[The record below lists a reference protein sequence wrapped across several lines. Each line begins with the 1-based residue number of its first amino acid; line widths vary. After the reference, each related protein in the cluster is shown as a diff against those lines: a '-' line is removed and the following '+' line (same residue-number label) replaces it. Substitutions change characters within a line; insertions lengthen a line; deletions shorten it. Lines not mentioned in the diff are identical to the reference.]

1 MMGTVDREGG
11 GMYRIY
17 SEVARRIGVYIEM
30 RHFGDKESRVWNR
43 MRHGE
48 KDEEGLETV
57 RGSEGYLK

>member
-17 SEVARRIGVYIEM
+17 SEVARRIGVYIGM

-48 KDEEGLETV
+48 KDEEGL
-57 RGSEGYLK
+57 